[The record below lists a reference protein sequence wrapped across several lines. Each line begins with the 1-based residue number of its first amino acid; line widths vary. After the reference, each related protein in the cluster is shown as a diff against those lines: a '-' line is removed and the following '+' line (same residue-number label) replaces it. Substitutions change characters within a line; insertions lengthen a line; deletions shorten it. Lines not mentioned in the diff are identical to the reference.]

1 MHFASK
7 MANWLQYSC
16 GLFWFSTIGTYYAMY
31 ALLCFSPQ
39 NYRDEVAAKVC
50 NETCFVFRSEQ
61 GHEVPPDKKLVPDL
75 LPLNSTSTNTA
86 YSNFPSVVPSLRY

>member
-1 MHFASK
+1 
-7 MANWLQYSC
+7 
-16 GLFWFSTIGTYYAMY
+16 MY

-61 GHEVPPDKKLVPDL
+61 GHEVPPDKNLVPDL
-75 LPLNSTSTNTA
+75 LPEIQRAQIQPIVISHLLYLHCATNCQWK
-86 YSNFPSVVPSLRY
+86 L

>member
-1 MHFASK
+1 
-7 MANWLQYSC
+7 
-16 GLFWFSTIGTYYAMY
+16 MY

-61 GHEVPPDKKLVPDL
+61 GHEVPPDKNLVPDL
-75 LPLNSTSTNTA
+75 LP
-86 YSNFPSVVPSLRY
+86 FII